1 MDEFYESIP
10 LAILLGILL
19 GMFIEVTSSPPRR
32 RRGRNMSKADREVL
46 RRQMRLQNEL
56 CDWTTFEARNNNM
69 IKAERI
75 YKVIERHKSRF
86 RAA

>member
-46 RRQMRLQNEL
+46 R
-56 CDWTTFEARNNNM
+56 
-69 IKAERI
+69 
-75 YKVIERHKSRF
+75 
-86 RAA
+86 